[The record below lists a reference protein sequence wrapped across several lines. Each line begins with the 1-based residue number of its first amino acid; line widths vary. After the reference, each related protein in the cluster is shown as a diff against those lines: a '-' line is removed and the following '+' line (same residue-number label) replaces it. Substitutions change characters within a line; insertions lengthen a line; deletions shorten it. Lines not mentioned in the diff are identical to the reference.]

1 VARRIRKKSLVELNF
16 ASLTNF
22 ILTPEDKKDFCLGIQ
37 LFNKEKFWEA
47 HESWEKVWLRHPE
60 DGRIFLQG
68 LIQLAAAY
76 HQFQKKIHRGFVAH
90 LRHAQERLVLFPKNF
105 LSIDV
110 DLLRKSITQSL
121 DRIVYED
128 SLTSTNYAS
137 ITPVKINVS
146 SGKRF
151 PNSKDS

>member
-1 VARRIRKKSLVELNF
+1 MARRIRKKSLVELNF

-22 ILTPEDKKDFCLGIQ
+22 ILTPEDKKDFCLGVRV
-37 LFNKEKFWEA
+37 FNKEKFWEA
-47 HESWEKVWLRHPE
+47 HEAWEKVWLRHPE
-60 DGRIFLQG
+60 DGRIFIQG

-90 LRHAQERLVLFPKNF
+90 LRHALERLTLFPKNF

-110 DLLRKSITQSL
+110 GLLRESITQSL
-121 DRIVYED
+121 DKVVDENL
-128 SLTSTNYAS
+128 LTSTIHAS

-151 PNSKDS
+151 SDAKKP